1 MMQKINGL
9 NANQVFQLYDYLVIY
24 EESGIQDYKST
35 QKLLKEHPEL
45 SKLTTLNN
53 KIVCKNIKKIDSNKI
68 DI

>member
-35 QKLLKEHPEL
+35 QKLLKDHPEL
-45 SKLTTLNN
+45 
-53 KIVCKNIKKIDSNKI
+53 
-68 DI
+68 